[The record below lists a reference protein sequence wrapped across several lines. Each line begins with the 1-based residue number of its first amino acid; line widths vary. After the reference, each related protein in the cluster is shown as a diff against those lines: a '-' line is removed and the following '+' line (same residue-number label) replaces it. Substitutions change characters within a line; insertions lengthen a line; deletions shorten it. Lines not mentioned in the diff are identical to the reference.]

1 MLDLLLCFFF
11 VFKDCIGD
19 DDDCIE
25 GDDGDGEGEAEGDGE
40 GDDGDDDI
48 AFFIYFL

>member
-1 MLDLLLCFFF
+1 MCFFF

-19 DDDCIE
+19 DDDCK
-25 GDDGDGEGEAEGDGE
+25 GDDGDGEGEAEGD